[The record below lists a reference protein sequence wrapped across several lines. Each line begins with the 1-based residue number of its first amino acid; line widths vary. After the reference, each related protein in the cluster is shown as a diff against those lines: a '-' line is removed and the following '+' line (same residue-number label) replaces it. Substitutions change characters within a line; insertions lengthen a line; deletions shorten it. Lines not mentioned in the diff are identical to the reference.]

1 MHFEICQFSSSF
13 SRLWNKARPSQTLL
27 LNIDNIRMH
36 CPQ

>member
-13 SRLWNKARPSQTLL
+13 SRLWNKTRPSQTLL